1 MALLTMVELAAE
13 LGVHP
18 NTVWRD
24 YQRCRIPAERIGRL
38 LRFDLPAV
46 RQAMRRR
53 ARTEHQPA
61 SGTGARIG
69 GSRPRPGSGS
79 AKRPASSPPSATRAR
94 RKA

>member
-18 NTVWRD
+18 NTIWID
-24 YQRCRIPAERIGRL
+24 YKRGGIPGERIGRL

-53 ARTEHQPA
+53 ARMEQQSALGP
-61 SGTGARIG
+61 GARIG
-69 GSRPRPGSGS
+69 GSRPRTGPES
-79 AKRPASSPPSATRAR
+79 AKRPTSSPPPATRAR
-94 RKA
+94 RRT